1 MLRKN
6 NLVNF
11 RRARSEIVV
20 DILSILILTG
30 VIMIATTSPYFIVNI
45 LKGFKQLK
53 KYPDKKVRSAFYN
66 LKKQGLIDFENKK
79 GQIFFSLTDVGK
91 KKASWM
97 KIDNLEIEK
106 PKKWDKKWRMVMF
119 DIAQA
124 KRQER
129 EALRGKLKQL
139 GFFLFQKSVWVIPY
153 KCDKEIEMLKKFFGL
168 KDSEIRLITID
179 NIGEDGELRKFFKL

>member
-53 KYPDKKVRSAFYN
+53 KYPDKKVRSAFY
-66 LKKQGLIDFENKK
+66 KK

>member
-79 GQIFFSLTDVGK
+79 GQIFFDFLSQPFLPFFPFMIVLRFYRVVIKVG
-91 KKASWM
+91 
-97 KIDNLEIEK
+97 IIL
-106 PKKWDKKWRMVMF
+106 
-119 DIAQA
+119 
-124 KRQER
+124 
-129 EALRGKLKQL
+129 
-139 GFFLFQKSVWVIPY
+139 PY
-153 KCDKEIEMLKKFFGL
+153 NTSFPWTMQPQVGPFPFPPPIHRCF
-168 KDSEIRLITID
+168 
-179 NIGEDGELRKFFKL
+179 